1 VRHVGAMAAPGLAQG
16 GAVRCGRWVGGD
28 SGWAASTAAV
38 GVRQWVGGGG
48 GGRRLAVVGGQ
59 L

>member
-1 VRHVGAMAAPGLAQG
+1 MAAPGLAQG

-28 SGWAASTAAV
+28 SGWAASTVAV
-38 GVRQWVGGGG
+38 GVRQWQQWVGGGG